1 MGNHILKILITFS
14 FLVATISYADVF
26 NTLNCSGRIVN
37 SDGSPKTGSVDLE
50 INFFDSESGGL
61 QKGTTYLFSA
71 TPLTNGTFNLEIVIA
86 DSDIPTILDSSTDT
100 WIEVTDST
108 NSTVYPRQKL
118 SSVPYTKSNTVKPS
132 TFHWDGKELNLT
144 DSCSEGQVL
153 KYSSGSWGS
162 PTASAG
168 GTIGPS
174 DIAPNAIE
182 EDKIKDDAVTSAKIA
197 DDAVTSAKIA
207 DDAVTSAKIAD
218 DAVTS
223 AKIADNSIMNAD
235 INSSANI
242 AQSKIN
248 NLTTDLATINTN
260 ISAKEPSFTAGT
272 TAQYFRG
279 DKSWQTLDT
288 DSVPEGTSKYY
299 TAARARTDVIGSSIT
314 NGDTSSAPSSDAVYD
329 ALATRDASIATKADT
344 SALSSKANTST
355 SISTGTGLT
364 GGGDLSADRTISL
377 NNTGVTPGSYTTAN
391 ITVDAQGRITSATTG
406 TGSSAAALPRSY
418 ISGLKIAKVDATTVS
433 VGDGVARSSDNTTDL
448 TLTGTG
454 GLTNIDFTSD
464 TGLNSVE
471 TLPSGAAWYSIWL
484 VTDGT
489 STGLKAV
496 KGSSA
501 PAGYSAER
509 RIAWVRVNSSSQIED
524 FACTRS
530 SSTVNVCANPRVIY
544 NITAGSATSSS
555 ALKNISG
562 SVPPNTKIA
571 NITLFNRHNNDPTAN
586 FYPLPIT
593 SQTPKF

>member
-1 MGNHILKILITFS
+1 M
-14 FLVATISYADVF
+14 
-26 NTLNCSGRIVN
+26 
-37 SDGSPKTGSVDLE
+37 
-50 INFFDSESGGL
+50 
-61 QKGTTYLFSA
+61 
-71 TPLTNGTFNLEIVIA
+71 
-86 DSDIPTILDSSTDT
+86 
-100 WIEVTDST
+100 
-108 NSTVYPRQKL
+108 
-118 SSVPYTKSNTVKPS
+118 
-132 TFHWDGKELNLT
+132 
-144 DSCSEGQVL
+144 
-153 KYSSGSWGS
+153 
-162 PTASAG
+162 
-168 GTIGPS
+168 
-174 DIAPNAIE
+174 
-182 EDKIKDDAVTSAKIA
+182 
-197 DDAVTSAKIA
+197 
-207 DDAVTSAKIAD
+207 
-218 DAVTS
+218 
-223 AKIADNSIMNAD
+223 
-235 INSSANI
+235 
-242 AQSKIN
+242 
-248 NLTTDLATINTN
+248 
-260 ISAKEPSFTAGT
+260 
-272 TAQYFRG
+272 
-279 DKSWQTLDT
+279 
-288 DSVPEGTSKYY
+288 PEGTSKYY

-433 VGDGVARSSDNTTDL
+433 VSDGVARSSDNTTDL
-448 TLTGTG
+448 TLTGAG

-496 KGSSA
+496 NGSSA

-509 RIAWVRVNSSSQIED
+509 RIAWVRVNSSSQIEN

-555 ALKNISG
+555 ALKNISR

-571 NITLFNRHNNDPTAN
+571 NITLFNRHNNAPTAN
-586 FYPLPIT
+586 RLSATHYFSNTKFLVAIT
-593 SQTPKF
+593 KSNDGTFTSTNTGMIFLDISTPSTPKLKA